1 MTNRLNPT
9 STLALVP
16 LDAEWHIDALQ
27 QVYWATP
34 GYWELYNFPAV
45 PAGQAEHDL
54 RTAATM
60 PGRTLLGM
68 VQQVTDLSAPPEA
81 TSGELVGLLD
91 FRLHW
96 PDEGIVSIGMI
107 MVAEPYQRQ
116 GIGTQAWK
124 LLQPWLVDAAHMQQA
139 KVTVEQFNPS
149 ALQFFTQLGFAL
161 TGESHRIKVGDKFVR
176 LMTMEMTL

>member
-1 MTNRLNPT
+1 MTSMNPIRT
-9 STLALVP
+9 IALVP
-16 LDAEWHIDALQ
+16 LNVEWHVDALQ

-34 GYWELYNFPAV
+34 SYWALYNFPAV

-54 RTAATM
+54 RTAATT

-68 VQQVTDLSAPPEA
+68 VQQATDSSTTPAPA
-81 TSGELVGLLD
+81 SGELIGLLD

-96 PDEGIVSIGMI
+96 PDEQTVSIGMI

-116 GIGTQAWK
+116 GIATQAWT
-124 LLQPWLVDAAHMQQA
+124 LLRPWLVEEAHMQ
-139 KVTVEQFNPS
+139 KVRVTVEQFNPS

-161 TGESHRIKVGDKFVR
+161 TGESSRIKVEDKFVR
-176 LMTMEMTL
+176 LMVMEMTL